1 MQEEILFPP
10 PPKENQLGEVTLQA
24 AKSLEAIL
32 FHVVSL
38 IWEVGLQRRGTF
50 WFP

>member
-10 PPKENQLGEVTLQA
+10 PPKENQLGEVTQQA
-24 AKSLEAIL
+24 AKPLEAIL

-38 IWEVGLQRRGTF
+38 IWEVGSRRRGTL